1 MFKRIFAVA
10 AAAAVSLLGITA
22 AATAQAAPHA
32 RPAGH
37 LHGVRVINLHRAY
50 EARLGHVK
58 PGKITGIVYPA
69 GVKHKRIAN
78 AAATCTEPACPM
90 TWQGGLVQ
98 HTPHVYLLLWGPNW
112 TTDSGHEASATYL
125 ENFFSGLGNG
135 QTDDNW
141 STITS
146 PYADSTG
153 VPVFSGLVY
162 EGAFND
168 PTTPPLHASNA
179 QIGAEADT
187 FAANQGITDLND
199 AQIVVATQSG
209 TCPKG
214 FVGAGC
220 LTGTTIPPDCA
231 YHSSS
236 NEPYINLPYQIDA
249 STKCFENFVN
259 TSGTNDGWS
268 IVGGAEYAD
277 TITDPFGDG
286 WFDPSNTVSGG
297 GVVSGGGMGDKC
309 AGITPGTPGG
319 AFNLTLSTSTTPF
332 AVDSLWSNASFN
344 GGANGCLATGAIQDS
359 VKITSPGSQTS
370 AVGASVNLAIQG
382 SSTAGNPLTWSA
394 PGLPV
399 GLTINASTGT
409 ITGTPTTVA
418 VYNPTIIAKDVTGA
432 HHSLQFTWT
441 INSAVTG
448 AIKGQH
454 GKCLD
459 DFGGGTAN
467 GNKVDIW
474 TCNGTASQ
482 KWTFSGGHLMVL
494 GKCLNDA
501 SHTGAGTKLVIWGC
515 NTHKGQLWTHRS
527 NGEYVL
533 QLNGLCLTD
542 PSASSVNGT
551 QVQIRTCQNFADQH
565 WSLPK

>member
-10 AAAAVSLLGITA
+10 AAASLSVLGATA
-22 AATAQAAPHA
+22 A
-32 RPAGH
+32 
-37 LHGVRVINLHRAY
+37 
-50 EARLGHVK
+50 EARLAHTK
-58 PGKITGIVYPA
+58 AGKISGIVYARGHRPRA
-69 GVKHKRIAN
+69 AAN
-78 AAATCTEPACPM
+78 TAATCTEPACPV
-90 TWQGGLVQ
+90 TWQGGPEQ
-98 HTPHVYLLLWGPNW
+98 HTPHVYLVFWGPNW
-112 TTDSGHEASATYL
+112 QTVPGQEASATYL
-125 ENFFSGLGNG
+125 QKFFSGLGNN
-135 QTDDNW
+135 QAQDNW

-153 VPVFSGLVY
+153 VPGFSGLVY
-162 EGAFND
+162 EGATFD
-168 PTTPPLHASNA
+168 TGTPPLHASNA

-187 FAANQGITDLND
+187 IATNLNITDLAD

-214 FVGAGC
+214 FAG
-220 LTGTTIPPDCA
+220 TGCPTSTNPYCA

-236 NEPYINLPYQIDA
+236 NEPYINLPYLIDA
-249 STKCFENFVN
+249 GTACAEDAVN
-259 TSGTNDGWS
+259 PAPGGNNDGWS
-268 IVGGAEYAD
+268 IIGGAEYAG
-277 TITDPFGDG
+277 TITDPFGNG
-286 WFDPSNTVSGG
+286 WFDPSVGASGG
-297 GVVSGGGMGDKC
+297 EIGDKC
-309 AGITPGTPGG
+309 AGIAAGSAGG
-319 AFNLTLSTSTTPF
+319 PFNLTLATGTF
-332 AVDSLWSNASFN
+332 AVRSLWSNASFN
-344 GGANGCLATGAIQDS
+344 SGAIGCVATGAIHDS
-359 VKITSPGSQTS
+359 VSITSPGSQTS
-370 AVGASVNLAIQG
+370 SVGASVNLAIQG
-382 SSTAGNPLTWSA
+382 ASAAGNPLTWSA

-474 TCNGTASQ
+474 TCNGTTSQ

-501 SHTGAGTKLVIWGC
+501 THAGAGTKLVIWGC

-533 QLNGLCLTD
+533 KLNSLCLTD

-565 WSLPK
+565 WTLP